1 MLDSVL
7 YVLFRSWVGVMRFLP
22 LEAWLATAR
31 FAADIY
37 RMLDGRRRRRAAV
50 HIKMAFPHKTPLER
64 KRILVAMYRNFA
76 QSIVET
82 LYLPYMDASF
92 VGRHVE
98 ISGWDIFQE
107 AEAKGKGVV
116 FLGCH
121 AGSWELSNIAC
132 AFLIGGGRYA
142 MLARPQGKTRK
153 IDAFLNSLR
162 TSKGCGV
169 IRVNELKKMVEHLS
183 QNKVLGSVADHG
195 GREGVLVPFFGKTA
209 KTPTG
214 TVKLAKKFGSPIILA
229 FMHRKHGANHQM
241 LLEAFHSFGDGS
253 DEKSLAIDLTAI
265 NAVFEKWIRL
275 YPEEYLWF
283 FKRWKY
289 SSQRRVLI
297 LSDGKAGHVKQ
308 SQVLANM
315 VHDLG
320 FETEIRIAEVRF
332 RTRASA
338 AGLAVIARFL
348 GAGAARACLRFF
360 LDKRTYD
367 EVMRDVFDVVISAGS
382 SLGAVNIAVAHEND
396 ASSIAIMKPG
406 LLSYGQLDLVV
417 MPEHDRPPK
426 KENVI
431 IITGSLNDVSAASMN
446 RDYEMLLT
454 RRPQA
459 AQRSGGPKIG
469 LLVGGNSRYYAI
481 GEPLAEVL
489 VSELRRLQQETA
501 ASLLVTTSRRT
512 PEPVVRMLREAFAS
526 REDCK
531 LFVDAARD
539 NPPGT
544 VGGILYTSDIL
555 IVSGESISMVSE
567 AVASAKPVVVFEPER
582 LAGHNKV
589 RRFLEKMQADGRIY
603 LVKTSGIYDK
613 LSWIIRT
620 KPLAVKMDTR
630 AGVVEAL
637 KGII

>member
-1 MLDSVL
+1 
-7 YVLFRSWVGVMRFLP
+7 MRFLP

-37 RMLDGRRRRRAAV
+37 RILDGRRRRRAAV

-76 QSIVET
+76 QSIVDT

-98 ISGWDIFQE
+98 ISGWDIFQK

-142 MLARPQGKTRK
+142 MLARPQGKTKK

-241 LLEAFHSFGDGS
+241 FLEAFRSSGDGS

-308 SQVLANM
+308 SQALANM
-315 VHDLG
+315 VCDLG
-320 FETEIRIAEVRF
+320 FETEIRTAEVRF

-338 AGLAVIARFL
+338 VGLAVIARFL

-382 SLGAVNIAVAHEND
+382 SLAAVNIAVAHEND
-396 ASSIAIMKPG
+396 AAAIAIMKPG

-431 IITGSLNDVSAASMN
+431 IITGSLHDVSAASMN

-481 GEPLAEVL
+481 GESLAEVL
-489 VSELRRLQQETA
+489 VSGLRRLQQETA

-582 LAGHNKV
+582 LAGDNKV

>member
-37 RMLDGRRRRRAAV
+37 RILDGRRRRRAAV

-98 ISGWDIFQE
+98 ISGWDIFQK

-241 LLEAFHSFGDGS
+241 FLEAFRSSGDGS

-308 SQVLANM
+308 SQALANM
-315 VHDLG
+315 VRDLG
-320 FETEIRIAEVRF
+320 FETEIRTAEVRF

-382 SLGAVNIAVAHEND
+382 SLAAVNIAVAHEND
-396 ASSIAIMKPG
+396 AAAIAIMKPG

-426 KENVI
+426 KENVV
-431 IITGSLNDVSAASMN
+431 IITGSLHDVSAASMN

-481 GEPLAEVL
+481 GESLAEVL
-489 VSELRRLQQETA
+489 VSGLRRLQQETA

-582 LAGHNKV
+582 LAGDNKV

>member
-1 MLDSVL
+1 
-7 YVLFRSWVGVMRFLP
+7 
-22 LEAWLATAR
+22 
-31 FAADIY
+31 
-37 RMLDGRRRRRAAV
+37 
-50 HIKMAFPHKTPLER
+50 
-64 KRILVAMYRNFA
+64 
-76 QSIVET
+76 
-82 LYLPYMDASF
+82 
-92 VGRHVE
+92 
-98 ISGWDIFQE
+98 
-107 AEAKGKGVV
+107 
-116 FLGCH
+116 
-121 AGSWELSNIAC
+121 
-132 AFLIGGGRYA
+132 
-142 MLARPQGKTRK
+142 
-153 IDAFLNSLR
+153 
-162 TSKGCGV
+162 
-169 IRVNELKKMVEHLS
+169 
-183 QNKVLGSVADHG
+183 
-195 GREGVLVPFFGKTA
+195 
-209 KTPTG
+209 
-214 TVKLAKKFGSPIILA
+214 
-229 FMHRKHGANHQM
+229 M
-241 LLEAFHSFGDGS
+241 LLEPFHPRSGGS
-253 DEKSLAIDLTAI
+253 DEKSLAGDLTGI

-308 SQVLANM
+308 SQALAHM
-315 VHDLG
+315 VRELG
-320 FETEIRIAEVRF
+320 FETEIRTAEVRF

-360 LDKRTYD
+360 LDRRTYD
-367 EVMRDVFDVVISAGS
+367 DVMRDVFDVVISAGS
-382 SLGAVNIAVAHEND
+382 ALAAVNIAVAYEND
-396 ASSIAIMKPG
+396 AASIAIMKPG

-431 IITGSLNDVSAASMN
+431 IIAGSLNDVSAASMK
-446 RDYEMLLT
+446 RDYEMLFS

-469 LLVGGNSRYYAI
+469 LLVGGNSRHYAI
-481 GEPLAEVL
+481 GGPIAEVL
-489 VSELRRLQQETA
+489 VSELGRFQQETA

-531 LFVDAARD
+531 LFVDAAMD

-544 VGGILYTSDIL
+544 VGGILYASDIL
-555 IVSGESISMVSE
+555 VVSGESISMVSE
-567 AVASAKPVVVFEPER
+567 AVAGAKPVVVFEPER
-582 LAGHNKV
+582 LTERNKV

-630 AGVVEAL
+630 TGVVEAL

>member
-37 RMLDGRRRRRAAV
+37 RILDGRRRRRAAV

-82 LYLPYMDASF
+82 LYLPYMDTSF

-98 ISGWDIFQE
+98 ISGWDIFQK

-241 LLEAFHSFGDGS
+241 FLEAFRSSGDGS

-308 SQVLANM
+308 SQALANM
-315 VHDLG
+315 VCDLG
-320 FETEIRIAEVRF
+320 FETEIRTAEVLF

-382 SLGAVNIAVAHEND
+382 SLAAVNIAVAHEND
-396 ASSIAIMKPG
+396 AAAIAIMKPG

-426 KENVI
+426 KENVV
-431 IITGSLNDVSAASMN
+431 IITGSLHDVSAASMN

-489 VSELRRLQQETA
+489 VSGLRRLQQETA

-582 LAGHNKV
+582 LAGDNKV